1 MSALDGSMTVLG
13 CTDSTNTRLKELAR
27 QGAPEGTVLLAL
39 RQTAGRGRM
48 GRSFLSPENGLYMSV
63 LLRPDCAVERL
74 PTLTPCAALAVCRA
88 LLTVCGVEAAIKWP
102 NDLLINGKKLCG
114 ILTEGVMTPDGRM
127 AAVIGIGL
135 NLNSSAAD
143 FPEELRGAVCS
154 VRDVTGAE
162 TDECSLAEAILYQ
175 LDDVYAR
182 WCAKD
187 GSLAEEY
194 RAKCVT
200 LGNDVTVFRN
210 GSSRPAKALDIDADF
225 SLLAEYPNGSRENI
239 RFGEVSIR

>member
-1 MSALDGSMTVLG
+1 MRAFDGSMTVLA

-63 LLRPDCAVERL
+63 LLCPDCAAERL

-88 LLTVCGVEAAIKWP
+88 LRTVCGVDTAIKWP
-102 NDLLINGKKLCG
+102 NDLLVNGKKLCG
-114 ILTEGVMTPDGRM
+114 ILTEGVTAPDGRM
-127 AAVIGIGL
+127 AAIIGIGL
-135 NLNSSAAD
+135 NLNSSTAD
-143 FPEELRGAVCS
+143 FPEELRDIVCS

-175 LDDVYAR
+175 LNDVYER
-182 WCAKD
+182 WCTGD
-187 GSLAEEY
+187 SGLAEEY
-194 RAKCVT
+194 RARCVT
-200 LGNDVTVFRN
+200 LGKDVTIYVD
-210 GSSRPAKALDIDADF
+210 GSSRPAKALDIGADF
-225 SLLAEYPNGSRENI
+225 SLLAEYPDGSREII
-239 RFGEVSIR
+239 RFGEVMIR